1 MKPSVALQLH
11 RDQIRRIVHANN
23 ATNPRIFGSTVR
35 GEDTDESDL
44 DLLVDPIKG
53 RTSLISLASIQLEL
67 EQLLGVKADVLT
79 PLAIHERFRA
89 EVLREAVPV

>member
-11 RDQIRRIVHANN
+11 RDQIRRIVHENN

-53 RTSLISLASIQLEL
+53 KTSLISLASIQLEL

>member
-1 MKPSVALQLH
+1 MKPSVALELH
-11 RDQIRRIVHANN
+11 RDQIRRIVHENN

-53 RTSLISLASIQLEL
+53 KTSLISLASIQLEL

-89 EVLREAVPV
+89 EVRREAVPV

>member
-11 RDQIRRIVHANN
+11 RDQIRRIVHEND

-35 GEDTDESDL
+35 SEDTDESDL

-53 RTSLISLASIQLEL
+53 KTSLISLASIQLEL